1 MSAGVARVRRTSFAG
16 SGRAMHDGHCV
27 RCTPMT
33 RRRHMPIVATEV
45 HPEGCTPS
53 RRLAA
58 LRQVPFFSR
67 LSAAELAEVNALF
80 RASAH
85 DAGGTIYFT
94 GEPATRLYVVTEG
107 KVKLLRHTSSGQD
120 VLLDIL
126 TPGEMFGGLP
136 VLGGATYD
144 DTAQA
149 QSPCC
154 VVGIDAVHFATILER
169 HPSVALAVLTIVGE
183 RLREAHDRLSG
194 MVSTPVEVRV
204 AAALV
209 KLARKLG
216 VERQGRLLIE
226 TPLSRQDL
234 AAMTGATTESVSR
247 VMSQFRRDG
256 LVESGRG
263 WTALCAPGRLATI
276 AGTHGHV
283 VDR

>member
-1 MSAGVARVRRTSFAG
+1 
-16 SGRAMHDGHCV
+16 
-27 RCTPMT
+27 MT
-33 RRRHMPIVATEV
+33 RRKQVPIVATEV
-45 HPEGCTPS
+45 DPEVCTVS

-58 LRQVPFFSR
+58 LRHVPFFSR
-67 LSAAELAEVNALF
+67 LTAAELAEVNAYF

-85 DAGGTIYFT
+85 DAAGTIYFT

-107 KVKLLRHTSSGQD
+107 KVKLLRHTPSGQD

-136 VLGGATYD
+136 ALGEATYD

-154 VVGIDAVHFATILER
+154 VVGIDAAHFATVLER
-169 HPSVALAVLTIVGE
+169 YPAVAVGVLTIVGE

-209 KLARKLG
+209 KLGQKLG

-234 AAMTGATTESVSR
+234 AAMTGSTTESVSR

-263 WTALCAPGRLATI
+263 WTALCEPDRLAAI
-276 AGTHGHV
+276 AGTHGQV
-283 VDR
+283 ARR

>member
-1 MSAGVARVRRTSFAG
+1 
-16 SGRAMHDGHCV
+16 
-27 RCTPMT
+27 MT
-33 RRRHMPIVATEV
+33 RRRQVPVVAREV
-45 HPEGCTPS
+45 RPEGCTAS

-58 LRQVPFFSR
+58 LHQVPFFAG
-67 LSAAELAEVNALF
+67 LTDAELVEVNAHF

-85 DAGGTIYFT
+85 EAGGTIYFS
-94 GEPATRLYVVTEG
+94 GQPASRLYVVTEG
-107 KVKLLRHTSSGQD
+107 KVKLLRHTPNGQD

-136 VLGGATYD
+136 ALGEATYD

-154 VVGIDAVHFATILER
+154 VVGIDAAAFATVLER
-169 HPSVALAVLTIVGE
+169 CPAVAVSVLTIVGE

-194 MVSTPVEVRV
+194 LVSTPVQVRV
-204 AAALV
+204 ATALV
-209 KLARKLG
+209 KLAHKLG

-256 LVESGRG
+256 LIESGRG
-263 WTALCAPGRLATI
+263 WTALCQPGRLAAI
-276 AGTHGHV
+276 AGIHGELSH
-283 VDR
+283 R